1 MFLPRIVNKISLWH
15 VDKEA
20 CQIKSKEL
28 VVDNGLG
35 KLRSMY
41 IELMIKILSNTV
53 YEDKSIHPFFPT
65 TYDAEKRAT
74 GLDWPQTAHT
84 MVGVERLKNLADL
97 MSRALE
103 AKIPGDFIE
112 TGVWRGGCCILM
124 RSILGIYSDTQRR
137 VFVADSFEGLP
148 LPKPELY
155 EADTDDQHHT
165 YKELVV
171 SLDQVKA
178 NFSRYDLLDDQVV
191 FVKGFFADTLQT
203 LTDNKFALLR
213 LDGDMYESTYC
224 ALEALYPQLS
234 PGGYIIIDDYG
245 AIEGCRKAVEEYRDA
260 QGITAP
266 ITEVDW
272 TGVWWQKP
280 V

>member
-1 MFLPRIVNKISLWH
+1 VDSRLSELPSL
-15 VDKEA
+15 
-20 CQIKSKEL
+20 
-28 VVDNGLG
+28 
-35 KLRSMY
+35 Y
-41 IELMIKILSNTV
+41 IDLMIKILANTI
-53 YEDKSIHPFFPT
+53 YEDDSIHPFFSPA
-65 TYDAEKRAT
+65 YDAGKRET
-74 GLDWPQTAHT
+74 GLDWPKTAHT
-84 MVGVERLKNLADL
+84 MVGVERLKNVADL

-103 AKIPGDFIE
+103 ANIPGDFIE

-124 RSILGIYSDTQRR
+124 RSILEAYSNTTRR

-148 LPKPELY
+148 KPKPEVY
-155 EADTDDQHHT
+155 AADADDPHHT

-171 SLDQVKA
+171 SLEEVKA
-178 NFSRYDLLDDQVV
+178 NFSRYNLLDDQVV

-203 LTDNKFALLR
+203 LTNNKFALLR

-245 AIEGCRKAVEEYRDA
+245 AIEGCRRAVEEYRDA
-260 QGITAP
+260 QGITAT
-266 ITEVDW
+266 ITQVDW

-280 V
+280 H